1 LGPVSV
7 EIRRKILEK
16 ARSYKDIN
24 IMRWLLE
31 GGKSTF
37 ELLPKECSIT
47 ADRMGPSLYTFV
59 VKRVGEIAPA
69 F

>member
-1 LGPVSV
+1 
-7 EIRRKILEK
+7 
-16 ARSYKDIN
+16 
-24 IMRWLLE
+24 MRWLLE